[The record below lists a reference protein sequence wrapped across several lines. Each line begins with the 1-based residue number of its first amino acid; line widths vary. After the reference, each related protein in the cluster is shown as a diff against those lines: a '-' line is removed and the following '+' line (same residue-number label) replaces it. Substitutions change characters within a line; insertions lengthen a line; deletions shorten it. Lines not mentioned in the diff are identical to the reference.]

1 MTITHELVR
10 SVAAKLYE
18 AALKKVPEDTKDALR
33 RALEAETKDVSR
45 DTLKLMLNSALAA
58 ERKDHLVCSDSGIP
72 VYFVKLGTNARLGFD
87 IKRAISDGFDEL
99 VATIQP
105 PIHQP
110 VPKPPPLD
118 HRDPAPE

>member
-58 ERKDHLVCSDSGIP
+58 ESKDHLVCSDSGIP

-87 IKRAISDGFDEL
+87 IKRPLSDGFDER
-99 VATIQP
+99 VATIKP
-105 PIHQP
+105 PILNHHTNP
-110 VPKPPPLD
+110 PKNRKP
-118 HRDPAPE
+118 